1 LDIFTYDKDRA
12 KLFSKEKIMTNTWDL
27 LKTVK
32 TFLQQAWT
40 KSGFE
45 APTSVQSQAIPL
57 IIEGRDVIAESPT
70 GTGKTLAYLLPI
82 LHKIDIEKKAVQ
94 AVILAPSR
102 ELVMQINDEIT
113 KWSEGSGINGA
124 SFIGGANVKRQLEKL
139 KKHPQIVV
147 GTPGRLQELIKMKK
161 LKMHEVK
168 TVVLDEGDQLL
179 APEHLP
185 IIFEIIKSTLSD
197 RQVIL
202 FSATLPS
209 DIQHTAKQLM
219 NAAEVLQVN
228 QSVENTGNVEH
239 IYIVCEQRDKIDVL
253 RRIVKMEQMKALAF
267 VRDINSL
274 TVISEKLKFRDVSL
288 GVLDAAASKQE
299 RERALKQLRAG
310 EIPLLLATDVAA
322 RGLDI
327 KGLTHVIHFDVPKD
341 SGQYVHRSGRT
352 GRMGASGTVLSIV
365 TERDVRVLNKYA
377 RELGLELQQKEL
389 YKGQMVN
396 VKKRE
401 VSEQQKRKS
410 GANGKTYSKEQ
421 VKSETR
427 PNSGSKSKGKPY
439 SKDNVKTDSK
449 LKAKPTGEYNR
460 SKQK

>member
-1 LDIFTYDKDRA
+1 MGQFENTVSFS
-12 KLFSKEKIMTNTWDL
+12 LFSLKIKIEQKMHSKETNMSNTWSL
-27 LKTVK
+27 LNTLEPFIQK
-32 TFLQQAWT
+32 AWT
-40 KSGFE
+40 KSGFK
-45 APTSVQSQAIPL
+45 APTSVQEKAIPSIL
-57 IIEGRDVIAESPT
+57 EGKDVIAESPT

-82 LHKIDIEKKAVQ
+82 LHKIDVEKKAVQ

-102 ELVMQINDEIT
+102 ELVMQINDEVT
-113 KWSEGSGINGA
+113 KWSEGSGISSA
-124 SFIGGANVKRQLEKL
+124 SFIGGANVKRQVEKL

-179 APEHLP
+179 SHEHLQ
-185 IIFEIIKSTLSD
+185 ITFEIIKSTLSE
-197 RQVIL
+197 RQLIL
-202 FSATLPS
+202 FSATLSS

-219 NAAEVLQVN
+219 NDAEVLQVS
-228 QSVENTGNVEH
+228 QSASGAGKVEH
-239 IYIVCEQRDKIDVL
+239 IYIVCDQRDKIDVL
-253 RRIVKMEQMKALAF
+253 RRIVRMEEMKALAF

-274 TVISEKLKFRDVSL
+274 TVIGEKLKFKGVEL

-299 RERALKQLRAG
+299 REKALKQLRAG

-327 KGLTHVIHFDVPKD
+327 QQLTHVIHFDVPKD

-377 RELGLELQQKEL
+377 RELGLNLKQKTL
-389 YKGQMVN
+389 FKGQMVDVN
-396 VKKRE
+396 KQEGPERTKP
-401 VSEQQKRKS
+401 STTNKRK
-410 GANGKTYSKEQ
+410 
-421 VKSETR
+421 
-427 PNSGSKSKGKPY
+427 
-439 SKDNVKTDSK
+439 
-449 LKAKPTGEYNR
+449 
-460 SKQK
+460 

>member
-1 LDIFTYDKDRA
+1 MIKIGI
-12 KLFSKEKIMTNTWDL
+12 KLSLKEKIMSNTWSL
-27 LKTVK
+27 LN
-32 TFLQQAWT
+32 TFKPFIQKSWE

-45 APTSVQSQAIPL
+45 GPTSVQERAVPL
-57 IIEGRDVIAESPT
+57 IVDGKDVIAESPT

-82 LHKIDIEKKAVQ
+82 LHKIEVDKKAVQ

-113 KWSEGSGINGA
+113 KWTEESGISGA
-124 SFIGGANVKRQLEKL
+124 SLIGGANVKRQLEKL

-161 LKMHEVK
+161 LKMHEVR

-179 APEHLP
+179 AAEHLP

-197 RQVIL
+197 RQLVL
-202 FSATLPS
+202 FSATLSS

-219 NAAEVLQVN
+219 NDVEILQVN
-228 QSVENTGNVEH
+228 QSSTDKENVEH

-267 VRDINSL
+267 VKDINSL
-274 TVISEKLKFRDVSL
+274 TVIGEKLKFKDVKL
-288 GVLDAAASKQE
+288 GVLDAAASKQD

-365 TERDVRVLNKYA
+365 TERDERVLNKYA
-377 RELGLELQQKEL
+377 RDLGIKLQQKTL
-389 YKGQMVN
+389 FKGQLADVN
-396 VKKRE
+396 KKEDLSRL
-401 VSEQQKRKS
+401 
-410 GANGKTYSKEQ
+410 
-421 VKSETR
+421 
-427 PNSGSKSKGKPY
+427 KSKPQP
-439 SKDNVKTDSK
+439 
-449 LKAKPTGEYNR
+449 KAETGTPKKAGQYIKG
-460 SKQK
+460 KQK